1 MRLQWVR
8 GETDAL
14 AYEGVSSNPRDQEV
28 ATWLRAGGIRR
39 VITGHKP
46 AGDSP
51 AICSSIYTGVEVITA
66 DTSFSDMGAADNRG
80 SAIAA
85 VMVQGES
92 AESNRTEIFGTLH
105 DGRDFQGRMATLG
118 GSEDGLGGD
127 PLLGTAST
135 SVRLCEYG
143 AL

>member
-1 MRLQWVR
+1 VRRLV
-8 GETDAL
+8 
-14 AYEGVSSNPRDQEV
+14 V
-28 ATWLRAGGIRR
+28 
-39 VITGHKP
+39 GHKP
-46 AGDSP
+46 SGDSP
-51 AICSSIYTGVEVITA
+51 AVLCSRYTGVEVISA
-66 DTSFSDMGAADNRG
+66 DLSYSDVRAEDNRG
-80 SAIAA
+80 VA
-85 VMVQGES
+85 VAGVILQGES
-92 AESNRTEIFGTLH
+92 LHVNHAVVFGTLH